1 MIPEPVVLIVLAILI
16 AWAFFGTGHDKHHR
30 GNSGGPSPAASQRK
44 AQEMKEK
51 DIQDVYDAWDRGEI
65 DVKTRN
71 SQVAHLSRLP
81 TNPQDGPGSNR

>member
-1 MIPEPVVLIVLAILI
+1 MTPEPVVLIVLAILI
-16 AWAFFGTGHDKHHR
+16 AWAFFGTGHDNHR
-30 GNSGGPSPAASQRK
+30 AKGGGASPAASQRK

-51 DIQDVYDAWDRGEI
+51 DIQDVYDAWARGEI

-81 TNPQDGPGSNR
+81 TNPQDGPGSPR

>member
-1 MIPEPVVLIVLAILI
+1 MSPEPVVLILLAILI
-16 AWAFFGTGHDKHHR
+16 AWAFFGTGHDKHR
-30 GNSGGPSPAASQRK
+30 RNGRGPSPADSQRK

-51 DIQDVYDAWDRGEI
+51 DIQDVYDAWTRGEI

-81 TNPQDGPGSNR
+81 TNPQDGPGSPR